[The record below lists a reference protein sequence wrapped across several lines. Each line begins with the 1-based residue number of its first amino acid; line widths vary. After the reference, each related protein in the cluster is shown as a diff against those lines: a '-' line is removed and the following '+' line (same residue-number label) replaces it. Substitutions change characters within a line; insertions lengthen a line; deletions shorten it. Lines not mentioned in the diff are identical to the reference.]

1 MPIPTRS
8 AGRYPNAVR
17 DVLDR
22 EALRSIR
29 EGGTDTEQLARMQ
42 GTVHTNIKVLSP
54 EYRPVVDRMVK
65 SLCTT
70 SFHKVRKELL
80 LAALAGPA
88 GPIPT
93 GVPTEAPGCGTG
105 TAAPG
110 CGAGTPD
117 PDGVA
122 VPGPRAVGAD
132 DEQVVAKV
140 LIGEGGEITEKTAR
154 QLVIEDTDRI
164 FEVLPP
170 LAERCYMEAD
180 RLDHV
185 AKEASEEAKAQR
197 NRGARILALFKRY
210 DRLLVAIDTR
220 PGIFTLADYLAD
232 VGPENLGLDEDDA
245 ELIRYAS
252 AL

>member
-1 MPIPTRS
+1 MPIRTRS

-29 EGGTDTEQLARMQ
+29 EGGTETEQLARMQ
-42 GTVHTNIKVLSP
+42 GTVHTKIKVLSP
-54 EYRPVVDRMVK
+54 EYGPVFDRAVK
-65 SLCTT
+65 TLCTT

-80 LAALAGPA
+80 LAALAGP
-88 GPIPT
+88 IPT
-93 GVPTEAPGCGTG
+93 GAPTEPPGCGTVTPG
-105 TAAPG
+105 PG
-110 CGAGTPD
+110 CGADSPVPAGPT
-117 PDGVA
+117 
-122 VPGPRAVGAD
+122 VPGPRAVGTD

-170 LAERCYMEAD
+170 LAERCYIEAD

-210 DRLLVAIDTR
+210 DRLVVGIDTL
-220 PGIFTLADYLAD
+220 PGVFTLADYVAE
-232 VGPENLGLDEDDA
+232 VGPENLGLDEDDV
-245 ELIRYAS
+245 ELIRYAG

>member
-22 EALRSIR
+22 EALRSIH

-42 GTVHTNIKVLSP
+42 GTVRTKIKVLAP
-54 EYRPVVDRMVK
+54 EYRPVFDRAVK

-70 SFHKVRKELL
+70 SFHKVRRELL
-80 LAALAGPA
+80 LVAQAGPA
-88 GPIPT
+88 DPIPT
-93 GVPTEAPGCGTG
+93 GVPTEPPGCGTG
-105 TAAPG
+105 TL
-110 CGAGTPD
+110 D
-117 PDGVA
+117 PDGTT

-132 DEQVVAKV
+132 DDQVVAKV

-185 AKEASEEAKAQR
+185 AKEASEEAKEQR

-210 DRLLVAIDTR
+210 DRLVVGIDTL
-220 PGIFTLADYLAD
+220 PGIFTLADYVAE
-232 VGPENLGLDEDDA
+232 VGPQNLGLDEDDA

>member
-42 GTVHTNIKVLSP
+42 GTVRTKIKVLSP
-54 EYRPVVDRMVK
+54 EYRPVFDRAVNSM
-65 SLCTT
+65 CTT

-80 LAALAGPA
+80 LAALAGP
-88 GPIPT
+88 IPT
-93 GVPTEAPGCGTG
+93 GIPTEAPGCGTG
-105 TAAPG
+105 TPAPG
-110 CGAGTPD
+110 CGAGMPD
-117 PDGVA
+117 PVGVT

-140 LIGEGGEITEKTAR
+140 LIGEGGEITEKTSR

-185 AKEASEEAKAQR
+185 AKEASEEAKEQR

-210 DRLLVAIDTR
+210 DRLVVGIDTL
-220 PGIFTLADYLAD
+220 PGIFTLADYVAQ

>member
-1 MPIPTRS
+1 MTIPARS

-22 EALRSIR
+22 EALRSIH

-42 GTVHTNIKVLSP
+42 GTVRTKIKVLSP
-54 EYRPVVDRMVK
+54 EYRPVFDRAVK

-88 GPIPT
+88 TPIPT
-93 GVPTEAPGCGTG
+93 GAPTEIPGCGTG
-105 TAAPG
+105 T
-110 CGAGTPD
+110 PD
-117 PDGVA
+117 PA
-122 VPGPRAVGAD
+122 STPVPGPRAVGTD

-154 QLVIEDTDRI
+154 QLIIEDTDRI

-180 RLDHV
+180 RLDRV
-185 AKEASEEAKAQR
+185 AKEASEEGKAQR
-197 NRGARILALFKRY
+197 NRGTRILALVKRY
-210 DRLLVAIDTR
+210 DRLVVGIDTL
-220 PGIFTLADYLAD
+220 PGIFTLADYVAE

>member
-8 AGRYPNAVR
+8 AGRYSNAVR

-29 EGGTDTEQLARMQ
+29 EGGTETEQLARMQ
-42 GTVHTNIKVLSP
+42 AIVQTKIKVLSP
-54 EYRPVVDRMVK
+54 EYRPVFDRSVNSM
-65 SLCTT
+65 CTT
-70 SFHKVRKELL
+70 SFNKVRKELL
-80 LAALAGPA
+80 LAALAGP
-88 GPIPT
+88 IPT
-93 GVPTEAPGCGTG
+93 GLPTEAPGCGTS
-105 TAAPG
+105 TPDHPG

-117 PDGVA
+117 PVGVT

-140 LIGEGGEITEKTAR
+140 LIGEGGEITEKTSR

-185 AKEASEEAKAQR
+185 ANVASEEAKEQR
-197 NRGARILALFKRY
+197 NRGARILALVKRY
-210 DRLLVAIDTR
+210 DRLVVGIDTL
-220 PGIFTLADYLAD
+220 PGIFTLADYVAE
-232 VGPENLGLDEDDA
+232 VGAENLGLDEDDA